1 MIIMTLQANILSP
14 AVICNKSR
22 NRVLI
27 NYQHTFPGD
36 LQRMDGTVID
46 GAYIRNLFA
55 KNLKRYREL
64 SKISQ
69 MDLGIATG
77 LAHNFINDIENE
89 KKFVSD
95 ETIAK
100 LAKALDVEPYKLFLP
115 VAKLSTQGED
125 IIAEDFS
132 ESIGVLI
139 KEYCNSYFKE
149 NLKNAAENEK
159 PVNA

>member
-1 MIIMTLQANILSP
+1 
-14 AVICNKSR
+14 
-22 NRVLI
+22 
-27 NYQHTFPGD
+27 
-36 LQRMDGTVID
+36 MDGTVID

-69 MDLGIATG
+69 MDLAVASG

-115 VAKLSTQGED
+115 VSKLNANGEE

-132 ESIGVLI
+132 ESIGVLV
-139 KEYCNSYFKE
+139 KKYCSSYFKDNRKYGPDKNTPDE
-149 NLKNAAENEK
+149 NQGG
-159 PVNA
+159 